1 MEDIFDGSVLE
12 NITVGKS
19 YLSVQD
25 AIDALE
31 KTGIYDWV
39 NGLPDGLNT
48 NLVSGGKGLPRSMVL
63 KLILARCIA
72 KKPSLIV
79 LNDYFSSL
87 SRKDKIRLIKM
98 LSATENNWSLIAVSN
113 DPLIM
118 QACDKVIVLDKGRI
132 VGDGTFKDL
141 QEQNML
147 AEFID

>member
-19 YLSVQD
+19 YVSVQD

-31 KTGIYDWV
+31 KAGVYEWV
-39 NGLPDGLNT
+39 NHLPDGLNT
-48 NLVSGGKGLPRSMVL
+48 NLISGGKGLPRSVVL

-79 LNDYFSSL
+79 LNDFFSSL
-87 SRKDKIRLIKM
+87 SKPDKIDLMKM
-98 LSATENNWSLIAVSN
+98 LTSNKDRWTLIAVSN

-118 QACDKVIVLDKGRI
+118 SACDRVIVLDSGKLKAEGAYPELLKNN
-132 VGDGTFKDL
+132 VLT
-141 QEQNML
+141 
-147 AEFID
+147 EFIA